1 MSRQPLDL
9 HRVRRVLADHEPATE
24 PVEVEPPRRAAVAVI
39 LRERPRDLELM
50 LIRRAER
57 EGDPWS
63 GHMAFPG
70 GHLDPTDADLQA
82 AARRET
88 LEEVGFELPS
98 DAYVGALDEYP
109 ARARGRFTGM
119 IVSPFVFAVSG
130 EPNLT
135 PNHEVAEVVWAPV
148 SPMMRG
154 ELDTTRRWQ
163 RDGESFNLPGY
174 AVGPHVVWGMTYGML
189 QLLFDHL
196 APPQRR

>member
-1 MSRQPLDL
+1 M
-9 HRVRRVLADHEPATE
+9 LAEHEPAKE
-24 PVEVEPPRRAAVAVI
+24 PVEHGPPRRAAVAVI
-39 LRERPRDLELM
+39 LRDRPSDLELM

-57 EGDPWS
+57 QGDPWS

-70 GHLDPTDADLQA
+70 GHLDPTDVNLEA

-88 LEEVGFELPS
+88 LEEVGFQLPD

-130 EPNLT
+130 EPSLT
-135 PNHEVAEVVWAPV
+135 PNHEVAEVVWTPL

-154 ELDTTRRWQ
+154 ETDTTRTWK
-163 RDGESFNLPGY
+163 RDGESLELPGY
-174 AVGPHVVWGMTYGML
+174 SVGPHTVWGMTYGML
-189 QLLFDHL
+189 QLLFDRLSHPDL
-196 APPQRR
+196 S